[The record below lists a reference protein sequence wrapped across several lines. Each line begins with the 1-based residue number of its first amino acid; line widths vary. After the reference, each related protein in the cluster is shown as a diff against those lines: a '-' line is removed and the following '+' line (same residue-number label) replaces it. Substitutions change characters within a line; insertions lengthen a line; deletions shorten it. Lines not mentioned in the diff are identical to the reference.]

1 VPFEL
6 LIVTPQGP
14 AYSGEVESV
23 LLPGSEGDFGVL
35 PSHERLLAPLRIGAV
50 EIHTGS
56 EIIYAAIAS
65 GFAEVDGTNVAV
77 MVESC
82 ECANALDVARAELAR
97 RRAEE
102 GLAALGDAS
111 RWPSAFSASPRRSRP
126 RVVLPGAP
134 KAKTRVG
141 RWPQLASREALSLA
155 RPSSTTTRKR
165 TSVPSP

>member
-102 GLAALGDAS
+102 GLAALGEDAQAKLFEEFEAALE
-111 RWPSAFSASPRRSRP
+111 RAHNRLEVAK
-126 RVVLPGAP
+126 RVQ
-134 KAKTRVG
+134 R
-141 RWPQLASREALSLA
+141 
-155 RPSSTTTRKR
+155 
-165 TSVPSP
+165 